1 MDPKVRRFV
10 PVARWKRGLMSC
22 RRQMAGM
29 RCDPCR
35 CPAHEMVYSMQ
46 REEEALRLRA
56 RVHPSQVWLL
66 PPDLEAQRSRCCEI
80 GRGCFLLPAA
90 RLPGWPENRQR
101 RMSGRM
107 SQNKNDRPSQF
118 ITARY
123 CFMRCSQSMY

>member
-1 MDPKVRRFV
+1 MTYY
-10 PVARWKRGLMSC
+10 
-22 RRQMAGM
+22 
-29 RCDPCR
+29 PCR
-35 CPAHEMVYSMQ
+35 HPADEMACSKQ

-56 RVHPSQVWLL
+56 GVHPSQLWLL
-66 PPDLEAQRSRCCEI
+66 PPDLEAQRSRCCGI
-80 GRGCFLLPAA
+80 GRGFLLPVA
-90 RLPGWPENRQR
+90 RLPGWPENRQK